1 MIVFLSNG
9 KIRGKKICL
18 IRCERMKKNKNRKKG
33 KEEKMEFKTQVLRF
47 ICSFMMICLFSN
59 LSGRTVEIDLS
70 GEWGF
75 QTDVMD
81 FRRGSLSPR
90 YNHKLQEKIVLPG
103 ITDDFQIGYK
113 SPYRHIDRLTR
124 KYEYM
129 GPAWYQR
136 EITIP
141 AEWKG
146 KRIFV
151 YFERTHWLSSIYVD
165 TKEISKVDYI
175 SVPHV
180 HDLTGFV
187 TPGKTHLITVC
198 IDNRFQYNTH
208 KWNHAHTEFTQINW
222 NGILGEMKLMALD
235 PVYLDDLQVYPDIS
249 DNSVK
254 VKIQIKNYSK
264 SKFTGKAAFSI
275 QGDNYNL
282 KKEIAVSG
290 KDSVFV
296 VEEKILLGDNIRL
309 WDEFNPHIYNISCE
323 LTTQTEEK
331 TCQHEKATV
340 FGMREVKQGK
350 NHVLINNRPVH
361 LRGNVE
367 NAVFPKTGY
376 APVDDAS
383 WERLMLIM
391 KDYGMNHMRF
401 HSWCPPKAAFRMA
414 DKHGIYLEVEM
425 PMWGKDAEPDED
437 RYNFFRR
444 EQLAILREYG
454 NHPSFILYCNGNEIT
469 GNFDFIEEL
478 TANGRAIDNRHL
490 YSGSTARTRVKSD
503 QYYVSQQTNKGPVK
517 VYEGL
522 PQTNWDRSAE
532 SDVDVPVIS
541 HETGQRCVYP
551 NFNEIANF
559 TGPVEARNFEVFRE
573 MLEANGML
581 DQAHDFFRASGAL
594 TVVEYKAVIEALL
607 RSDKSA
613 GFQLLSINDFPG
625 QGYAP
630 VGILDPF
637 WESKGLIA
645 PEKFREF
652 CAPTVALLRY
662 DKSVFY
668 ANETFTAK
676 AEVYNYSRAA
686 IKNAK
691 ISWSVTDNSGKI
703 LRKGRL
709 KTQTIANDGVFP
721 VGDLTFNLRGIDVP
735 QKLSVN
741 LFINDDIK
749 NSWNI
754 WVYPHHNILMNS
766 TEEVLY
772 TREFNE
778 QAKQY
783 LSQGK
788 KVVFCPMPNKV
799 KGRKSTFH
807 NHFWNPIM
815 FAWHPKTIGCL
826 IHENHPVFDHFVTDY
841 HTDWQWWDILEN
853 AKVIEMQNTPDE
865 LRPFIQVIDSYDNN
879 EKLGIG
885 FEAKAGNGKLL
896 VLALNTE
903 KDMESRPATR
913 QLLKSIDMYVNSDKF
928 NPEITISEDF
938 IQSFLISEKK

>member
-1 MIVFLSNG
+1 MLNRIFKYQLLIIIVLSSFNLNLG
-9 KIRGKKICL
+9 AQ
-18 IRCERMKKNKNRKKG
+18 
-33 KEEKMEFKTQVLRF
+33 TQE
-47 ICSFMMICLFSN
+47 M
-59 LSGRTVEIDLS
+59 DLS

-90 YNHKLQEKIVLPG
+90 YNHKLQEKITLPG
-103 ITDDFQIGYK
+103 IMDDYKIGYK

-124 KYEYM
+124 VYEYM

-146 KRIFV
+146 KRIFM

-165 TKEISKVDYI
+165 TKEVSKIDYI
-175 SVPHV
+175 SVPHN
-180 HDLTGFV
+180 HDLTDFV

-198 IDNRFQYNTH
+198 IDNRYQYNTH

-235 PVYLDDLQVYPDIS
+235 PVYVEDLQVYPDIE
-249 DNSVK
+249 NKSVK
-254 VKIQIKNYSK
+254 VKMQVDNKTK
-264 SKFTGKAAFSI
+264 GQFDGKAVFTVTGKGYEI
-275 QGDNYNL
+275 E
-282 KKEIAVSG
+282 KEIAVSG
-290 KDSVFV
+290 KDSTTYIEDV
-296 VEEKILLGDNIRL
+296 IPLGKDIVL
-309 WDEFNPHIYNISCE
+309 WDEFNPAVYTIKCTLSTKNDKKNFE
-323 LTTQTEEK
+323 
-331 TCQHEKATV
+331 HEKSAD
-340 FGMREVKQGK
+340 FGMREVEQGK
-350 NHVLINNRPVH
+350 NHVILNNRPVH

-367 NAVFPKTGY
+367 NAVFPQTGY
-376 APVDDAS
+376 APVDDAP
-383 WERLMLIM
+383 WERIMLLM
-391 KDYGMNHMRF
+391 KDYGLNHMRF
-401 HSWCPPKAAFRMA
+401 HSWCPPRAAFRMA

-444 EQLAILREYG
+444 EQKAILKEYG
-454 NHPSFILYCNGNEIT
+454 NHPSFVLYCNGNEIT

-478 TANGRAIDNRHL
+478 TASGREYDNRHL

-522 PQTNWDRSAE
+522 PETDWDRSME

-541 HETGQRCVYP
+541 HESGQRCIYP
-551 NFNEIANF
+551 DFNEIKKF
-559 TGPVEARNFEVFRE
+559 TGPVQARNFEVFRE
-573 MLEANGML
+573 LLDENGML
-581 DQAHDFFRASGAL
+581 DQANDFFRASGAL
-594 TVVEYKAVIEALL
+594 TVVEYKAVVEALL
-607 RSDKSA
+607 RSAKSA
-613 GFQLLSINDFPG
+613 GFQILSINDFPG

-637 WESKGLIA
+637 WDSKGLVT
-645 PEKFREF
+645 PEKWREF
-652 CAPTVALLRY
+652 CAPTVPLLRY
-662 DKSVFY
+662 SKSSYYNDEVFE
-668 ANETFTAK
+668 AS
-676 AEVYNYSRAA
+676 AEIYNYSTSAL
-686 IKNAK
+686 KNAK
-691 ISWSVTDNSGKI
+691 IAWSLTDSSGKVVNAG
-703 LRKGRL
+703 KL
-709 KTQTIANDGVFP
+709 KSQTIQNDGVFP
-721 VGDLTFNLRGIDVP
+721 VGSFSVPLNKVATP
-735 QKLSVN
+735 QKMTVHLSVN
-741 LFINDDIK
+741 NNIK

-754 WVYPHHNILMNS
+754 WVYPRNTELMTS
-766 TEEVLY
+766 TDDVLY
-772 TREFNE
+772 TTTYDEK
-778 QAKQY
+778 AKQY

-788 KVVFCPMPNKV
+788 KVVLCPLPAKV

-826 IHENHPVFDHFVTDY
+826 IHNNEPVFNDFVTSY

-853 AKVIEMQNTPDE
+853 AKVIEMKDAPNK

-885 FEAKAGNGKLL
+885 FEAKLNGGKLL
-896 VLALNTE
+896 VLAVDTQ
-903 KDMESRPATR
+903 KDMENRPATK
-913 QLLKSIDMYVNSDKF
+913 QLLKSIDNYVKSNKF
-928 NPEITISEDF
+928 EPEVAVEESF
-938 IQSFLISEKK
+938 IQSFLTK